1 MLHSIPAT
9 GIFILNQIHILHA
22 SLIESTKTVAWV
34 PLFNALLE
42 TVEWW
47 WLSQIFMDWGPNFA
61 SCSWYPFY
69 TKLLV
74 LLCMHSRTWP
84 LLRLW
89 EALSHNL
96 KILVIIAANIPILTY
111 KISVTK
117 CWRFLV
123 WRIPTNFS
131 FLSNWKK
138 LSIYHFIQCIKSF
151 LKIC

>member
-9 GIFILNQIHILHA
+9 GIIILNQIHILHA

-47 WLSQIFMDWGPNFA
+47 WLSQIFMDWGPNFT
-61 SCSWYPFY
+61 SYSWYPFY

-96 KILVIIAANIPILTY
+96 KILVIIAAN
-111 KISVTK
+111 
-117 CWRFLV
+117 
-123 WRIPTNFS
+123 TNFNFPRMKNCHWFFS
-131 FLSNWKK
+131 LEQLKK
-138 LSIYHFIQCIKSF
+138 SWAFII
-151 LKIC
+151 LYNA

>member
-9 GIFILNQIHILHA
+9 GIIILNQIHILHA

-61 SCSWYPFY
+61 SYSWYPFY

-74 LLCMHSRTWP
+74 LLCMHSRTW
-84 LLRLW
+84 LLSLW

-96 KILVIIAANIPILTY
+96 KILVIIAAN
-111 KISVTK
+111 
-117 CWRFLV
+117 
-123 WRIPTNFS
+123 TNFNFPRMKNCHWFFS
-131 FLSNWKK
+131 LAQLKK
-138 LSIYHFIQCIKSF
+138 SWAFII
-151 LKIC
+151 LYNA